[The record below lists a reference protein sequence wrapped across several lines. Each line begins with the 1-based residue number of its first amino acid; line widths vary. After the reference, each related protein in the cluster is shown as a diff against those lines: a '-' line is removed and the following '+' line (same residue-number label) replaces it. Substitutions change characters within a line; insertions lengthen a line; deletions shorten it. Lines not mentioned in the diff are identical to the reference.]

1 MRKSP
6 CLRLRLI
13 NVIKEVIQRL
23 INLDVDI
30 NGDMNRFYFNRRNLH
45 FMAGFDFMFCAGAQ
59 EEKGGDEKQCLFVK
73 HHMTPVFA
81 AHGKMLGKRFV
92 TGLVAKDL

>member
-1 MRKSP
+1 MRISP

-13 NVIKEVIQRL
+13 NVVKEVIKRL

-30 NGDMNRFYFNRRNLH
+30 NGDVNRFYFNRCNLH
-45 FMAGFDFMFCAGAQ
+45 FMAGLNFMFCAGAQ
-59 EEKGGDEKQCLFVK
+59 EEKGSDEKQCLFVK

-81 AHGKMLGKRFV
+81 ADGKMPGKRFV
-92 TGLVAKDL
+92 TELVAKDL